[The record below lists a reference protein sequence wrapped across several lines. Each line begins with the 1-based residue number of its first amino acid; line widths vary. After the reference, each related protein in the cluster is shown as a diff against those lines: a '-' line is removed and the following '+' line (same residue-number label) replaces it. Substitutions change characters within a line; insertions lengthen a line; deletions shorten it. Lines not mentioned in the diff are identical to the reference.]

1 MARSLPLPQ
10 TQVASGTDWRVRWRR
25 YRSGYLFVLP
35 CMLAFTIFMFGPVVW
50 SLLLA
55 FQDASLTTREWN
67 GLDNFRALASDR
79 VFRKALVNT
88 ALYAAATVPVH
99 LLTALA
105 LAGLMRPLAAR
116 WQTFFRAAY
125 YLPAVTSAVILASV
139 WRWMFNAQFGAIN
152 QLLDLGPV
160 AWLSRPSLALWA
172 IILSSALTIPAAG
185 VVMYSASMGSIPEDL
200 YEAASLEGASAFA
213 QWRDITVPLL
223 KPTTLYL
230 VVMYT
235 IWAFE
240 VFERV
245 YVMTGGGPAYAT
257 TTIVQ
262 LIFDTGFR
270 DWDYGMA
277 SAQAIV
283 LFVIIALASFA
294 QFRYFRSDVE
304 Y

>member
-1 MARSLPLPQ
+1 
-10 TQVASGTDWRVRWRR
+10 
-25 YRSGYLFVLP
+25 VLP
-35 CMLAFTIFMFGPVVW
+35 CLLAFAVFSFGPIGW

-67 GLDNFRALASDR
+67 GLDNFRVLAGDR
-79 VFRKALVNT
+79 LFRKALVTT
-88 ALYAAATVPVH
+88 AIYAAATVPVH
-99 LLTALA
+99 LVVALA
-105 LAGLMRPLAAR
+105 LAGLIRPLAAR

-125 YLPAVTSAVILASV
+125 YLPAVTSVVILASV
-139 WRWMFNAQFGAIN
+139 WRWMFNAQFGVVN
-152 QLLDLGPV
+152 QLLGLGPV
-160 AWLSRPSLALWA
+160 PWLARPELALWA
-172 IILSSALTIPAAG
+172 VILSSALTIPAAG
-185 VVMYSASMGSIPEDL
+185 VVMYSAAMGSIPDDL
-200 YEAASLEGASAFA
+200 YEAASLEGAGAFA
-213 QWRDITVPLL
+213 RWRDITVPLL

-230 VVMYT
+230 LVMYT

-262 LIFDTGFR
+262 LIYDTGFR

-283 LFVIIALASFA
+283 LFVVIALASYA
-294 QFRYFRSDVE
+294 QFRWFRTDVE

>member
-1 MARSLPLPQ
+1 MARALPLSRVDAPPRR
-10 TQVASGTDWRVRWRR
+10 AWRVRWRQ

-35 CMLAFTIFMFGPVVW
+35 CMLVFTVFLFAPVVW
-50 SLLLA
+50 SLGLA
-55 FQDASLTTREWN
+55 FQEASLTRREWV
-67 GLDNFRALASDR
+67 GLDNFRELAGDR
-79 VFRKALVNT
+79 VFRKALLNT
-88 ALYAAATVPVH
+88 ALYTAATVPVH
-99 LLTALA
+99 IVVALA
-105 LAGLMRPLAAR
+105 LAGMMKPLAAR

-125 YLPAVTSAVILASV
+125 YLPAVTSVVILASV
-139 WRWMFNAQFGAIN
+139 WRWMFNAQFGVIN
-152 QLLDLGPV
+152 QLLELGPV
-160 AWLSRPSLALWA
+160 PWLARPNLALWA
-172 IILSSALTIPAAG
+172 VILSSALTIPAAG
-185 VVMYSASMGSIPEDL
+185 VVMYSAAMGSIPDDL
-200 YEAASLEGASAFA
+200 YEAASLEGASALA

-270 DWDYGMA
+270 DWDYGVA

-283 LFVIIALASFA
+283 LFAVVALASWA

>member
-1 MARSLPLPQ
+1 MARALPLRQ
-10 TQVASGTDWRVRWRR
+10 TRATAPRRRRARWREWR
-25 YRSGYLFVLP
+25 TGYLFVLP
-35 CMLAFTIFMFGPVVW
+35 SVLMFAVFLFGPVVW

-55 FQDASLTTREWN
+55 FQDASLTRREWT
-67 GLDNFRALASDR
+67 GFDNFATLANDR

-88 ALYAAATVPVH
+88 GIYAAITVPVN
-99 LLTALA
+99 LVVALV
-105 LAGLMRPLAAR
+105 LAGLMKPLAAR

-125 YLPAVTSAVILASV
+125 YLPAVTSVVILATV
-139 WRWMFNAQFGAIN
+139 WRWMFNPRFGAIN

-160 AWLSRPSLALWA
+160 PWLSRPSLALWA
-172 IILSSALTIPAAG
+172 VILSAALTIPAAG
-185 VVMYSASMGSIPEDL
+185 VVMYSAAMGSIPDDL
-200 YEAASLEGASAFA
+200 YEAAGLEGAGPIR
-213 QWRDITVPLL
+213 QWWDITIPLL
-223 KPTTLYL
+223 KPTSLYL

-245 YVMTGGGPAYAT
+245 YIMTGGGPAYAT

-262 LIFDTGFR
+262 LIYDTGFR
-270 DWDYGMA
+270 DWQYGVA

-283 LFVIIALASFA
+283 LFALVALASA
-294 QFRYFRSDVE
+294 VQFRSFRSDIE